1 MSSTTIETRSS
12 WVIASVSL
20 LLLATSFGAL
30 WIIAVGLKTVAG
42 DMGGARSIPSAAS
55 SFAWLGS
62 SVGGIVMGQIADRVG
77 VRWTIMFGAVSIA
90 IGLVIS
96 AQGEPWHLY
105 VGHGIFMGLLGN
117 AGINAP
123 LYVYVSRWFD
133 RHRGSAL
140 ALLSSGSYLAG
151 TLWPM
156 IFERAIATYGW
167 QTTMLVYAVFEVAF
181 VVPVAFVFLRPP
193 PEIVPPAGAAAGG
206 GAAARIFGWH
216 PNLVFAL
223 LALAGFFCCVTMSMP
238 QAHLVALCT
247 DLGISA
253 TRGAA
258 MLSVLLGLGV
268 VARQFWGLV
277 SDRIGGLFT
286 ILISSAFQAAAM
298 VGFTVTQDEAGLF
311 AVAGVFGAGFSALI
325 PAYVLTIREL
335 FPAREAGW
343 RVPTMLMVTGIG
355 MAVGSWLAG
364 VVYDYAGYYAPA
376 FAIGVLTNVLNFI
389 VIAILVTR
397 QQRGRAAPPSVA
409 TA

>member
-1 MSSTTIETRSS
+1 
-12 WVIASVSL
+12 
-20 LLLATSFGAL
+20 
-30 WIIAVGLKTVAG
+30 
-42 DMGGARSIPSAAS
+42 
-55 SFAWLGS
+55 
-62 SVGGIVMGQIADRVG
+62 
-77 VRWTIMFGAVSIA
+77 
-90 IGLVIS
+90 
-96 AQGEPWHLY
+96 
-105 VGHGIFMGLLGN
+105 MGLLGN

-151 TLWPM
+151 TLWPT

-167 QTTMLVYAVFEVAF
+167 QTTMMAYAAFEIAV
-181 VVPVAFVFLRPP
+181 VVPVAFFFLRSA
-193 PEIVPPAGAAAGG
+193 PEIAAPAGAGSG
-206 GAAARIFGWH
+206 TGAAPRIFGWP
-216 PNLVFAL
+216 PNLVFVL
-223 LALAGFFCCVTMSMP
+223 LSLAGFFCCVTMSMP

-253 TRGAA
+253 STGAA
-258 MLSVLLGLGV
+258 MLSVLLGFGV
-268 VARQFWGLV
+268 VTRQFWGFV

-298 VGFTVTQDEAGLF
+298 VGFTVTQDETGLF

-335 FPAREAGW
+335 FPAREASW
-343 RVPTMLMVTGIG
+343 RVPTLLMVTGLG
-355 MAVGSWLAG
+355 MGTGSWLAG

-376 FAIGVLTNVLNFI
+376 FAIGVLANVANFI
-389 VIAILVTR
+389 LIAILVTR